1 MIRMKNI
8 ALSLLVST
16 LCFAASS
23 GADDT
28 EIFFAKTNGA
38 GDEASKVLFMFDT
51 SGSMK
56 IDDGLDLTRI
66 DRLKRAMVDL
76 IDSGVNT
83 KIGIGV
89 FNGKERGGAI
99 LVPPVSLNED
109 RCIDQACDEIKVRAS
124 IASSE
129 DDAHEDAT
137 GKVDLNFRKLVMA
150 QYEPESRTTT
160 KYFKVENAND
170 DAMEFPDG
178 RFDLSSNTL
187 MLSGDDPDN
196 APAFGVRF
204 NNVDIDED
212 AFIKSAELIFAVPKP
227 STTNGVKHALIRV
240 DGTEDSPPFDD
251 SDGKRVLDRPYLPEA
266 VEWIKVEKKYKE
278 DETVVSTDISKL
290 LQAKI
295 KHPDWDD
302 GDGMAFIV
310 EHWGDIPVNEKN
322 RRAFK
327 SYENGFKAGV
337 ETRLKVVYSTN
348 TVPSQTV
355 GLRFTN
361 LNIPRGAIIE
371 NATIGFNTESPSSV
385 VTNLEI
391 SGHATGNAE
400 TFTNA
405 TNNLSGRPK
414 TTARVDWNPETWS
427 HVDWPATSSDISPV
441 IQELVN
447 RSDWCGGN
455 AMALLINGKGKR
467 SAKPFD
473 THPWSAPVLDISY
486 KPGSVDFNDTC
497 LSQTARARIRNP
509 VDDIQEFIST
519 GEIDTGAEMIQ
530 TSDTN
535 GPNMLGFRF
544 KGLEVPQGAK
554 IVDAHL
560 RLIAAESESSLA
572 NAKIYGD
579 DTVFSAVFNGNFDND
594 ASLRMPTMA
603 SVAWNN
609 IGETISGTGIK
620 SPNLA
625 AIVEEIVAKP
635 GWLPGNPMTLLIEGD
650 GSSGSRSFKTLDGDG
665 AATLIV
671 SYQLDESSL
680 AGESVPLR
688 TGRDDLL
695 SAILA
700 MEPIASTQL
709 MDAYYEAAAYMTGK
723 AVEFGRQRGHGL
735 LLDRFYRI
743 SSPDTYTGG
752 QVYRPPLCS
761 ESNLNSAACVSE
773 RIDLAPVYNPAPP
786 TSCGTDQIV
795 LLSDG
800 EATKNNA
807 QALVQSMTNNV
818 SCETRSNEAEICGVE
833 LSEWLSVTD
842 HYPNMDDT
850 QSIITHTVGFN
861 FSSSFLKDIAAR
873 SGGGFHTANTS
884 SELVEVFS
892 TIIANTADANTTFV
906 APTTSVS
913 QSNRLANS
921 NDLYFGLFHPSNS
934 DKWDGNL
941 KKYQLAKSPDDPNQ
955 IVVVGADGNPA
966 FDPTTGAISSQARS
980 FWSEQVDGA
989 EVTKGGAASQLRLS
1003 RDLLTYTDT
1012 TQGQIVLEPLH
1023 ESNANISAALL
1034 NIDPSAPDYRDILL
1048 RWSRGVDVKDS
1059 DKDGNTTEVRTQI
1072 GDPLHSS
1079 PTVLNYPD
1087 RSLIF
1092 MGTNEGFL
1100 HAIDT
1105 LSGAEEFA
1113 FIPRSLLGNL
1123 SYHFNDEPSTDRVY
1137 GLDGPITAWFNDEN
1151 NNNIVDADAGENA
1164 YIVIGMRRGGRDY
1177 YALDV
1182 TDPANPS
1189 VAWIIEGGSGDFGE
1203 LGQTWS
1209 KPIHTQV
1216 NVYGTPREVLIF
1228 AAGYDVKNDEKR
1240 VRDKTDSMGRG
1251 IFIVD
1256 ALTGQ
1261 RLAYQAPIDQTDL
1274 YYSIPST
1281 VRAID
1286 INLDELS
1293 DTIFVGDTGGQ
1304 LWRFDI
1310 DNSTTG
1316 DLSGAISGGVIADL
1330 GGSSISDNRRF
1341 YSEPDIALTSD
1352 SEHGEFLT
1360 IAIGSG
1366 FRAHPLDVEVKDQ
1379 FYVLRDYA
1387 VFAPPR
1393 NESDEI
1399 TYTSLTTDQLFDATT
1414 KSGKGHDKD
1423 ELKNG
1428 WFLNL
1433 TDNGEKSMSKAIT
1446 VNQQILFTTYLP
1458 ETGDV
1463 GICNV
1468 KLGRGR
1474 VYAVDSLFGG
1484 AVANLDA
1491 GDSDSDQQDDES
1503 QDNLSIADRSR
1514 DLISPGIPPPVTALL
1529 PEASPESP
1537 VLLAGPEAIPAID
1550 FGRLFRRTYWAEH

>member
-1 MIRMKNI
+1 MIRFKNI
-8 ALSLLVST
+8 ALSLVVST
-16 LCFAASS
+16 LCFSAFSS
-23 GADDT
+23 ADDT
-28 EIFFAKTNGA
+28 EIFFAKSNGA

-56 IDDGLDLTRI
+56 IDDGMDLSRM

-83 KIGIGV
+83 KIGVGV

-99 LVPPVSLNED
+99 LVPPVSLDED
-109 RCIDQACDEIKVRAS
+109 RCIDQACDEIQVRAS
-124 IASSE
+124 IASPE

-137 GKVDLNFRKLVMA
+137 GKVDLNFQKLVMA
-150 QYEPESRTTT
+150 QYEPETRTTT
-160 KYFKVENAND
+160 KYFKVEKSVD

-178 RFDLSSNTL
+178 NFVTNSNTL

-204 NNVDIDED
+204 SNVDIDED
-212 AFIKSAELIFAVPKP
+212 AFIKSAELIFAVPRP
-227 STTNGVKHALIRV
+227 STTNGVKHASIRI
-240 DGTEDSPPFDD
+240 DGTENSPPYDD
-251 SDGKRVLDRPYLPEA
+251 SDGERVFDRPYLPEV

-290 LQAKI
+290 VQAKLN
-295 KHPDWDD
+295 HSSWNE

-327 SYENGFKAGV
+327 AHDSGFTAGF

-355 GLRFTN
+355 GLRFTD

-371 NATIGFNTESPSSV
+371 NATIGFNIESPSSL

-400 TFTNA
+400 TFKNA
-405 TNNLSGRPK
+405 TNNLSGRTK
-414 TTARVDWNPETWS
+414 TIARVEWNPETWS
-427 HVDWPATSSDISPV
+427 HVDWTATTSDISAV
-441 IQELVN
+441 VQELVN

-455 AMALLINGKGKR
+455 AMALLIDGKGRR

-473 THPWSAPVLDISY
+473 THPWSAPVLNISY

-509 VDDIQEFIST
+509 VDDIQEYVST
-519 GEIDTGAEMIQ
+519 GEIDTGADTMQ

-535 GPNMLGFRF
+535 GPNVLGFRF

-560 RLIAAESESSLA
+560 RLIAAESESDLA

-579 DTVFSAVFNGNFDND
+579 DTVFSAVFNANFAND
-594 ASLRMPTMA
+594 ASLRVPTMA
-603 SVAWNN
+603 TVDWNN

-625 AIVEEIVAKP
+625 TIIEEIVAKP
-635 GWLPGNPMTLLIEGD
+635 GWLPGNPLTLLIQGD

-665 AATLIV
+665 SATLVV
-671 SYQLDESSL
+671 SYQLDETSL
-680 AGESVPLR
+680 AGEPVPLR

-695 SAILA
+695 SAVLD

-735 LLDRFYRI
+735 LLDRFYRL

-773 RIDLAPVYNPAPP
+773 RIDLAPIYNPDPP

-807 QALVQSMTNNV
+807 QELVQSMTKNA
-818 SCETRSNEAEICGVE
+818 SCENRENDSEICGVE

-842 HYPNMDDT
+842 HYPDLDDT

-861 FSSSFLKDIAAR
+861 FSSSFLKDIASR

-906 APTTSVS
+906 APATSVS
-913 QSNRLANS
+913 QTNRLANS

-941 KKYQLAKSPDDPNQ
+941 KKYQLAKSPDDPNK
-955 IVVVGADGNPA
+955 IVVVGADGKPA
-966 FDPTTGAISSQARS
+966 FDPTTGTINSQARS
-980 FWSEQVDGA
+980 FWSEQIDGA

-1012 TQGQIVLEPLH
+1012 SQGQIDLEPLH
-1023 ESNANISAALL
+1023 ESNANIDATLL
-1034 NIDPSAPDYRDILL
+1034 NIDPAAPDYRNELL
-1048 RWSRGVDVKDS
+1048 RWSRGVDVKDA

-1072 GDPLHSS
+1072 GDPLHS
-1079 PTVLNYPD
+1079 
-1087 RSLIF
+1087 
-1092 MGTNEGFL
+1092 
-1100 HAIDT
+1100 
-1105 LSGAEEFA
+1105 EEFA
-1113 FIPRSLLGNL
+1113 FIPRSLLSNL
-1123 SYHFNDEPSTDRVY
+1123 TYHFLDEPSTDRVY
-1137 GLDGPITAWFNDEN
+1137 GLDGPITAWFNDDN
-1151 NNNIVDADAGENA
+1151 NNNIVDADEGENA
-1164 YIVIGMRRGGRDY
+1164 YVVIGMRRGGRDY

-1189 VAWIIEGGSGDFGE
+1189 IA
-1203 LGQTWS
+1203 
-1209 KPIHTQV
+1209 
-1216 NVYGTPREVLIF
+1216 VYGNPREVLIF
-1228 AAGYDVKNDEKR
+1228 AAGYDAINDDKR
-1240 VRDKTDSMGRG
+1240 VRDKSDTMGRG

-1256 ALTGQ
+1256 ALTGD

-1274 YYSIPST
+1274 YYSI
-1281 VRAID
+1281 
-1286 INLDELS
+1286 INLDGLS

-1316 DLSGAISGGVIADL
+1316 DLSNALSGGVIADF
-1330 GGSSISDNRRF
+1330 GGTSAKDNRRF

-1366 FRAHPLDVEVKDQ
+1366 FRAHPLDVEVDDQ

-1393 NESDEI
+1393 DENEEI
-1399 TYTSLTTDQLFDATT
+1399 TYTSVTTDQLFDATT
-1414 KSGKGHDKD
+1414 KSGKGSESD

-1428 WFLNL
+1428 WYFNL
-1433 TDNGEKSMSKAIT
+1433 SDNGEKSMSKAIT

-1484 AVANLDA
+1484 AVANLNAD
-1491 GDSDSDQQDDES
+1491 DLDTDQQGEES
-1503 QDNLSIADRSR
+1503 QDNLSLSDRSR

-1537 VLLAGPEAIPAID
+1537 VLLAGPEALPAID